1 MGNATNYD
9 FISNNAKGIQVSNKR
24 SKLFEYLKQ
33 SKNFNDFLLFQETH
47 SSLNDEK
54 TNSCSVATEFGGK
67 NSFDLIDQ
75 KSDENEQIIITEAK
89 MNDNYFIVISIY
101 NSNKGS
107 EQSKTFSILQNMLN
121 DIKISNKQIV
131 LGVISL

>member
-1 MGNATNYD
+1 MSNATNYD
-9 FISNNAKGIQVSNKR
+9 FISNNAKGIHVFNKR
-24 SKLFEYLKQ
+24 LKLFEYLKQ

-75 KSDENEQIIITEAK
+75 KSDENERIIITEAK
-89 MNDNYFIVISIY
+89 MNDNYFIVISIC
-101 NSNKGS
+101 NSNKGF
-107 EQSKTFSILQNMLN
+107 EQSKTFSILQNML
-121 DIKISNKQIV
+121 DDTLYLINK
-131 LGVISL
+131 

>member
-1 MGNATNYD
+1 MGNSTNYD

-54 TNSCSVATEFGGK
+54 QILAVLQPNFGGK

-89 MNDNYFIVISIY
+89 MNDNYFIVIKY
-101 NSNKGS
+101 
-107 EQSKTFSILQNMLN
+107 L
-121 DIKISNKQIV
+121 
-131 LGVISL
+131 

>member
-47 SSLNDEK
+47 SLIDEK
-54 TNSCSVATEFGGK
+54 TNSCIVATKFGGK

-75 KSDENEQIIITEAK
+75 KSDENERVIITEAK

-101 NSNKGS
+101 NSNKDS
-107 EQSKTFSILQNMLN
+107 EQSKTFSILQNMPN

>member
-1 MGNATNYD
+1 MM
-9 FISNNAKGIQVSNKR
+9 K
-24 SKLFEYLKQ
+24 KQ
-33 SKNFNDFLLFQETH
+33 ILAVLQPN
-47 SSLNDEK
+47 
-54 TNSCSVATEFGGK
+54 FGGK

-75 KSDENEQIIITEAK
+75 KSDENERVIITEAK

-101 NSNKGS
+101 NSNKDS
-107 EQSKTFSILQNMLN
+107 EQSKTFSILQNMPN

>member
-1 MGNATNYD
+1 M
-9 FISNNAKGIQVSNKR
+9 
-24 SKLFEYLKQ
+24 
-33 SKNFNDFLLFQETH
+33 ETYRPQPALH
-47 SSLNDEK
+47 KK
-54 TNSCSVATEFGGK
+54 TNSCSVATKFGGK

-75 KSDENEQIIITEAK
+75 KSDENERIIITEAK

-101 NSNKGS
+101 NSNKDS

>member
-1 MGNATNYD
+1 MSNATNYD
-9 FISNNAKGIQVSNKR
+9 FISNNAKGIHVFNKR
-24 SKLFEYLKQ
+24 LKLFEYLKQ
-33 SKNFNDFLLFQETH
+33 SNNFNDFLLLQETH
-47 SSLNDEK
+47 SLNDEK
-54 TNSCSVATEFGGK
+54 TNSCSVAAKFGGK

-75 KSDENEQIIITEAK
+75 KSDENERIIITEAK

-101 NSNKGS
+101 NSNKDS

>member
-1 MGNATNYD
+1 MSNATNYD
-9 FISNNAKGIQVSNKR
+9 FISNSAKGIHVFNKR
-24 SKLFEYLKQ
+24 LKLFEYLKQ

-47 SSLNDEK
+47 SLIDEK
-54 TNSCSVATEFGGK
+54 TNSCIVATKFGGK

-75 KSDENEQIIITEAK
+75 KSDENERIIITEAK

-101 NSNKGS
+101 NSNKDS